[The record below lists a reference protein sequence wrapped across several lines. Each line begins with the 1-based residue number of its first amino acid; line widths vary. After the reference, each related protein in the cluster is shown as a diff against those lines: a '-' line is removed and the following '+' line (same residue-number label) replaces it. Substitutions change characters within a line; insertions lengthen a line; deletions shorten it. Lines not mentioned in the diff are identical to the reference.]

1 MNPPRRL
8 GVKAFLAGFI
18 SLLVLG
24 LGGTAAAYWT
34 ADGRPLAGSAVAA
47 SASVTFT
54 GTAALGSSSLLPYMF
69 TGAGTASTP
78 VIAPLTITNTGTSP
92 LALALTASSTGT
104 LAPKVD
110 LFLWAGSP
118 GCGTGIPAGTTSV
131 PLSTSPIVLPTA
143 LATAPVSATPLTLC
157 AATRLSTTVSASQGL
172 TSTTTLTLTGTVGT
186 AWSATAQATAFTQ
199 AVWQVG
205 NPTLTSCVQNSII
218 GLAATVTLKWSGVTG
233 ATSYRVVKADDT
245 VIKNNLTPGTDG
257 SISATISA
265 LDLGLGGL
273 LTPGTVPVR
282 IQAQDSTY
290 GTTSPGT
297 LVNLRYTVAVPLI
310 SMACPA

>member
-1 MNPPRRL
+1 MTSTRRL
-8 GVKAFLAGFI
+8 RLKAFLAAFV
-18 SLLVLG
+18 SFLVLG
-24 LGGTAAAYWT
+24 IGGTAAAYWT

-54 GTAALGSSSLLPYMF
+54 GTAALGSSSLLPYKF
-69 TGAGTASTP
+69 IGPGTASTP

-92 LALALTASSTGT
+92 LTLALTASSTGT

-110 LFLWAGSP
+110 LFLWPGAP
-118 GCGTGIPAGTTSV
+118 GCGTSIPAGTTST
-131 PLSTSPIVLPTA
+131 PLSSSPIALPAA

-172 TSTTTLTLTGTVGT
+172 TSSITLTLTGTVGT
-186 AWSATAQATAFTQ
+186 SWTATATATAFTQ
-199 AVWQVG
+199 TVWQVG
-205 NPTLTSCVQNSII
+205 NPTLTSCVQNSIV
-218 GLAATVTLKWSGVTG
+218 GLAATVTLKWGGVTG
-233 ATSYRVVKADDT
+233 GTSYRVVKADDT
-245 VIKNNLTPGTDG
+245 VIKNNLTPAGDG
-257 SISATISA
+257 SISTTISA

-282 IQAQDSTY
+282 IQAVDAPY

-297 LVNLRYTVAVPLI
+297 LVNLRYTVALPLI